1 MDINLQP
8 IADAWLFLARALAM
22 TLFISVLS
30 TLFGF
35 AIGVVVG
42 GLRTYGG
49 RVLNDVLSLY
59 VDSMRAIP
67 LLVVLREDLVELVE
81 EPPVH
86 LIEDDLDGGIHGA
99 GLLLVVGEVVGGFR
113 ILNLIPEC

>member
-1 MDINLQP
+1 VTINLQP

-49 RVLNDVLSLY
+49 RLLNDVLSLY
-59 VDSMRAIP
+59 VDSMRANIAN
-67 LLVVLREDLVELVE
+67 VLGVDAGCVSVKAKTGE
-81 EPPVH
+81 
-86 LIEDDLDGGIHGA
+86 GIDAVGQ
-99 GLLLVVGEVVGGFR
+99 GLAVTAQAAVLMES
-113 ILNLIPEC
+113 N